1 MLLNILTTLVL
12 HNVKGMCNFS
22 CNDLLLTQFILK
34 HDFKGLG
41 EVSLVQVIYSVLLH
55 VLYELFVEVVKTL
68 LLFQEVCQ
76 SN

>member
-1 MLLNILTTLVL
+1 MSKDCVILVAMTYY
-12 HNVKGMCNFS
+12 
-22 CNDLLLTQFILK
+22 LTRLILK

-41 EVSLVQVIYSVLLH
+41 EFSLVQVIYSVLLH

-68 LLFQEVCQ
+68 QLFQEVCQ